1 MSKNLLIFQI
11 VRDLYLVFMDI
22 VYFKPKNIF
31 CCTYKLTKILK
42 FQFNFNTKVLAV
54 LKHLSYLKDLIDLK
68 QSIFIILL
76 FIIDAIGKQEHY
88 QITMHY
94 EHEVLYSVHNG
105 FKVLLTISFEFYGDE
120 MSRIFHKLFSF
131 KFICKM
137 RSKKIL

>member
-1 MSKNLLIFQI
+1 
-11 VRDLYLVFMDI
+11 MDI

-54 LKHLSYLKDLIDLK
+54 LKHLSYLKDRIDLK

-105 FKVLLTISFEFYGDE
+105 FNVLSNSNSNSHLNFMATKCPEFLTKYSV
-120 MSRIFHKLFSF
+120 SNLNVK
-131 KFICKM
+131 
-137 RSKKIL
+137 